1 MVIWERVMADL
12 PPDLLIRVPRAL
24 GAELP
29 DGPAIAVFRVE
40 EGDEAV

>member
-1 MVIWERVMADL
+1 MVGPRIV
-12 PPDLLIRVPRAL
+12 PDAAIDSLVRVPRAL